1 MTPRSW
7 VKALIPGL
15 AAAAVYVSSFSGVFQ
30 FDDYKTIVN
39 YARAHSFASWLY
51 FFSHHIR
58 PLLKLSY
65 TLNWISGSGLFGFH
79 LFNLAVHIINTVL
92 VYFITLRFLS
102 RKEYLPFVNAA
113 FLAALLFGLHPIQTE
128 AVTYIS
134 GRSVSL
140 MTMFYLGS
148 MLAYIKGTEAESHG
162 LVYLLS
168 PLLFILA
175 VLTRETALTLPLAL
189 VLWEACCREEEWGS
203 GRVFRRQ
210 AVHWGI
216 FILIAGAVLMHYK
229 YEELLSFSYGLR
241 GIRENLLSQF
251 NGLGYLLSRLIMI
264 NGLNVDPDIP
274 AFSLW
279 SLPVIMKAIFL
290 TCLFIL
296 SLLNFKTRRWI
307 SFGILWFF
315 LHLIPTNSII
325 PRLDIANERHMYL
338 PACGLFIII
347 AVGIEKIR
355 MSLNERRQVF
365 HGAILAL
372 LIVLGCFTWAR
383 NNDYRSEAAFWEDA
397 VLKSPNKARCFNN
410 LGFAYELE
418 GRYKEA
424 KDAYGRAADIDPDF
438 KLAKNNLRKVE
449 AIMEGENE

>member
-7 VKALIPGL
+7 VRALIPGL
-15 AAAAVYVSSFSGVFQ
+15 AAAVVYISSFSGVFQ
-30 FDDYKTIVN
+30 FDDYKVIVN
-39 YARAHSFASWLY
+39 YARAHSLASWLY
-51 FFSHHIR
+51 YFSHHIR
-58 PLLKLSY
+58 PLLKVSY
-65 TLNWISGSGLFGFH
+65 MLNWITGTGLFGFH
-79 LFNLAVHIINTVL
+79 LFNLAVHVVNTVL
-92 VYFITLRFLS
+92 VYYITRRFLS
-102 RKEYLPFVNAA
+102 RKEHLPFVNAA

-140 MTMFYLGS
+140 MTTFYLGS
-148 MLAYIKGTEAESHG
+148 MLAYIKGTEAKDHG

-189 VLWEACCREEEWGS
+189 VLWEICRGEEETGS
-203 GRVFRRQ
+203 GRILRRQ
-210 AVHWGI
+210 GVHWGI
-216 FILIAGAVLMHYK
+216 FILFAGAVMVHYK

-241 GIRENLLSQF
+241 GTGENLLSQF
-251 NGLGYLLSRLIMI
+251 NGLGYLLSRLFMI
-264 NGLNVDPDIP
+264 NGLNIDPDIP
-274 AFSLW
+274 AFSSW
-279 SLPVIMKAIFL
+279 TMPVITKAVFL
-290 TCLFIL
+290 TGLLAL
-296 SLLNFKTRRWI
+296 SLLSFKTRRWI

-338 PACGLFIII
+338 PVIGLFLVIAVLMEKARIAFYKRRHLLNYLFIALFII
-347 AVGIEKIR
+347 
-355 MSLNERRQVF
+355 
-365 HGAILAL
+365 
-372 LIVLGCFTWAR
+372 LGYFTWTR
-383 NNDYRSEAAFWEDA
+383 NSDYRSEVAFWEDA

-424 KDAYGRAADIDPDF
+424 KDAYGRAVDMDPDF
-438 KLAKNNLRKVE
+438 RLAKNNLKKME
-449 AIMEGENE
+449 AFLERNK

>member
-7 VKALIPGL
+7 VRALISGL
-15 AAAAVYVSSFSGVFQ
+15 AAAVVYISSFSGVFQ
-30 FDDYKTIVN
+30 FDDYKVIVN
-39 YARAHSFASWLY
+39 YARADSLASWLY
-51 FFSHHIR
+51 YFSHHIR
-58 PLLKLSY
+58 PLLKVSY
-65 TLNWISGSGLFGFH
+65 TLNWISGTGLFGFH
-79 LFNLAVHIINTVL
+79 LFNLAAHIVNTVL
-92 VYFITLRFLS
+92 VYYITRRFLS
-102 RKEYLPFVNAA
+102 GREHLPFVNAA

-140 MTMFYLGS
+140 MTTFYLGS
-148 MLAYIKGTEAESHG
+148 MLAYIKGTEAENHG

-189 VLWEACCREEEWGS
+189 VLWESCSGEEGAGS
-203 GRVFRRQ
+203 GRVLRRQ
-210 AVHWGI
+210 GVHWGV
-216 FILIAGAVLMHYK
+216 FILIAGAVMLHYK

-241 GIRENLLSQF
+241 GTGENLLSQF
-251 NGLGYLLSRLIMI
+251 NGLGYLLSRLVMI

-274 AFSLW
+274 AFSSW
-279 SLPVIMKAIFL
+279 SLPVITKAVFL
-290 TCLFIL
+290 AGLLAL
-296 SLLNFKTRRWI
+296 SLLSFKTRRWI

-338 PACGLFIII
+338 PVWGLFIII

-355 MSLNERRQVF
+355 INLHEMRQVF

-372 LIVLGCFTWAR
+372 LIVLGCFTWIR
-383 NNDYRSEAAFWEDA
+383 NSDYRREVAFWEDA

-424 KDAYGRAADIDPDF
+424 KDAYERATVLDPYF
-438 KLAKNNLRKVE
+438 KLALNNLRKIDE
-449 AIMEGENE
+449 ILEEKNE